1 MSDLPAPPVP
11 DTETTPQ
18 GQRLLVLAVG
28 SLGVVYGDIGTS
40 PLYALREC
48 FHGTHAVAPE
58 PLNVLGVLSLIFW
71 SLVLVVSLKY
81 LVFILRADN
90 HGEGG
95 ILALT
100 ALVTPGRADAP
111 LRGTEPTRGWLPLM
125 LGLAGAALLYADGM
139 ITPAISV
146 LSAVEGLSVAAP
158 SVLDPYVVPITIAI
172 LVGLFLFQVRGTAGV
187 GSVFGPV
194 VFLWFVTMAVLGIV
208 HIVREP
214 HVLLAVNPWYALEFF
229 AANGFAGFVILGTV
243 FLVVTGSEALYADI
257 GHFGT
262 RPIRLTWFAVVL
274 PALLLNYLGQG
285 AFLLHTPHG
294 AVNPFYRMAPAWAL
308 WPLVV
313 LATAAAVIASQ
324 ALITGAFSLTLQAIQ
339 LGYSPRATIRHTT
352 AEQRGQIYMPSI
364 NWALMAACIVLV
376 LGFGSSSRLAA
387 AYGMAITTTMVITT
401 LLFFV
406 LVYQRWKWGLPHALT
421 LCGGFLLIDLAFFGA
436 NTLKIFD
443 GGWFPLLVA
452 GAVFLLLTTWRRG
465 RQILAGRLRE
475 RLIPVDLYLAEL
487 LSNPPPRVPGT
498 AIFMTGNPVGTP
510 SALRH
515 NVRHNHIL
523 HETVVIL
530 YVETAEAPHVAA
542 ADRIE
547 VEEIGEGFWR
557 VEVKYGFMEEPNVP
571 RALQTIPEPRL
582 RERLAQGGISYFLGR
597 ETLIPSDRPGMALWR
612 ERLFTWM
619 SRNAQSATTYFNLP
633 AENVVEIG
641 VQIEL

>member
-1 MSDLPAPPVP
+1 
-11 DTETTPQ
+11 
-18 GQRLLVLAVG
+18 
-28 SLGVVYGDIGTS
+28 
-40 PLYALREC
+40 
-48 FHGTHAVAPE
+48 
-58 PLNVLGVLSLIFW
+58 
-71 SLVLVVSLKY
+71 
-81 LVFILRADN
+81 
-90 HGEGG
+90 
-95 ILALT
+95 
-100 ALVTPGRADAP
+100 
-111 LRGTEPTRGWLPLM
+111 
-125 LGLAGAALLYADGM
+125 
-139 ITPAISV
+139 
-146 LSAVEGLSVAAP
+146 
-158 SVLDPYVVPITIAI
+158 
-172 LVGLFLFQVRGTAGV
+172 V

-194 VFLWFVTMAVLGIV
+194 IFLWFMTMAVLGIV

-214 HVLLAVNPWYALEFF
+214 HVLLAVNPWYAFEFF
-229 AANGFAGFVILGTV
+229 AADGFAGFIILGTV

-274 PALLLNYLGQG
+274 PALLLNYFGQG

-339 LGYSPRATIRHTT
+339 LGYSPRATIRHTS

-364 NWALMAACIVLV
+364 NWTLMAACIVLV

-387 AYGMAITTTMVITT
+387 AYGMAITMTMVITT

-406 LVYQRWKWGLPHALT
+406 LVRRRWKWGLPLALT

-436 NTLKIFD
+436 NSLKIFD

-452 GAVFLLLTTWRRG
+452 GAVFSLMTTWRRG

-475 RLIPVDLYLAEL
+475 RLVPVDLYLAEL
-487 LSNPPPRVPGT
+487 LSDPPPRVPGT
-498 AIFMTGNPVGTP
+498 AVFMTGNPVGTP

-515 NVRHNHIL
+515 NVQHNHIL

-557 VEVKYGFMEEPNVP
+557 VVVKYGFMDEPNIP
-571 RALQTIPEPRL
+571 LALQTITEPRL
-582 RERLAQGGISYFLGR
+582 RERLAEGGISYFLGR
-597 ETLIPSDRPGMALWR
+597 ETLIPSDRPGMTPWR

-633 AENVVEIG
+633 AEDVVEIG
-641 VQIEL
+641 VQIEF